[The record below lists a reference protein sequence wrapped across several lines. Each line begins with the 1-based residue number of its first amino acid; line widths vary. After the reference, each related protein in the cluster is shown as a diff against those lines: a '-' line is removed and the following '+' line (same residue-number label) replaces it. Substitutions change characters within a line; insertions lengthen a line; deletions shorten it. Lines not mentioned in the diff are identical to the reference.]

1 MKPRWSIGGLAL
13 ALLVTLV
20 WFLLVPR
27 GSALVEWWFWYG
39 HPRYVAILGWLPD
52 RVGCSCSAL
61 LLLLSI
67 VGVAIAFARSWVRGQ
82 REGTRL
88 RHLGN
93 TALAC
98 GGVIGWLYL
107 LLVFPWLALHGRS
120 PLEERRG
127 WPAARDGQEAV
138 QALRA
143 TYDELLAQVGATRP
157 SFDFADLEPSVD
169 VALTRNLTG
178 FLPPGSACGHVKELP
193 SGLLMAFGVS
203 GIYLPGCCEPHVDP
217 ALPPRR
223 RAFVMAHEK
232 LHRLGVTSEAE
243 ASFLAFQ
250 ALRRSDRIELRYAA
264 LLALHPFVYL
274 ATRGEDGTAPVS
286 SWVHED
292 WIATVLAFR
301 AAEVSAL
308 RTIQETT
315 NDAYLNLAGDR
326 GGIASYGQFPVL
338 VVRERLAR
346 VGQDLVPS
354 KE

>member
-1 MKPRWSIGGLAL
+1 
-13 ALLVTLV
+13 
-20 WFLLVPR
+20 
-27 GSALVEWWFWYG
+27 
-39 HPRYVAILGWLPD
+39 
-52 RVGCSCSAL
+52 
-61 LLLLSI
+61 
-67 VGVAIAFARSWVRGQ
+67 
-82 REGTRL
+82 
-88 RHLGN
+88 
-93 TALAC
+93 
-98 GGVIGWLYL
+98 
-107 LLVFPWLALHGRS
+107 
-120 PLEERRG
+120 
-127 WPAARDGQEAV
+127 
-138 QALRA
+138 
-143 TYDELLAQVGATRP
+143 
-157 SFDFADLEPSVD
+157 
-169 VALTRNLTG
+169 
-178 FLPPGSACGHVKELP
+178 
-193 SGLLMAFGVS
+193 
-203 GIYLPGCCEPHVDP
+203 
-217 ALPPRR
+217 
-223 RAFVMAHEK
+223 MAHEK